1 MRMKQKA
8 KSIVTALLLG
18 VLCAVTLSAVITVP
32 DWETARADLLIGMQY
47 ETTGL
52 DLDAVP
58 GWLTALVMLHQNFPL
73 DGWAWGPAAAGLA
86 VLLCWVRGQRE
97 AKPKRTEL
105 VLSIVF
111 GIAEV
116 LGLSIC
122 KLGSWAFVFKNPYQL
137 CVGVLCMAGYAVLFY
152 HAVWGLYALL
162 GRSRTGVE
170 DFPQTRFAAWF
181 TKAPGRAS
189 SLLIGA
195 AWLPWVAVF
204 WPGSVDW
211 DSWGQISQVL
221 GVQEMTAHHTV
232 LSTWLHGWLF
242 RLGRALGSD
251 NLGVFLYIALQFLVC
266 AWVFGQVTAFA
277 ARLGC
282 SRGVQY
288 AVTAFFALDPI
299 WGAFIQTQ
307 VKDTLYTGLFVLK
320 TADLLLSDNLGVF
333 LYIALQFLVCAWVFG
348 QVTAF
353 AARLG
358 CSRGVQYAVTAFFAL
373 DPIWGAFIQT
383 QVKDTLYTGLFVL
396 KTADLL
402 LFPQEWQGSRP
413 RLTAYAVLGV
423 LCCLLRKN
431 GIYAVVPMLL
441 ASAFTVSEKRLR
453 RPVLAVLLA
462 VCIGSF
468 GFDTFT
474 EKVLDI
480 PAGSVGEALSVP
492 MQQTARYIRDYG
504 NEVTDDE
511 RTAIEKVLDYD
522 AIAQSYMPEL
532 SDGVKQYYKNPGKGD
547 LARYMLVWAKMLLK
561 HPVCYF
567 EATHANSHGY
577 YTITKCR
584 AINDYYTFNN
594 DICMEMSEMNVHYLD
609 KSGYLRY
616 AFVQA
621 LSAFEK
627 LPLVGLTT
635 SIGFMAWLTAVLGL
649 WLARCKAKPVL
660 PIFIGLGIFW
670 LTCIASPVNDCM
682 RYFLPVAGCLPLV
695 FCLAAVFSREKSE
708 ITV

>member
-1 MRMKQKA
+1 MRMKQKT

-58 GWLTALVMLHQNFPL
+58 GWLAALVMLHQNFPL

-105 VLSIVF
+105 VLSIIF

-122 KLGSWAFVFKNPYQL
+122 KLGSWAFVFKNPYHL

-162 GRSRTGVE
+162 GRSRTGGE

-181 TKAPGRAS
+181 AKAPGRAS

-251 NLGVFLYIALQFLVC
+251 NLGVFLYIVLQFLVC

-288 AVTAFFALDPI
+288 AVTAFFALDPV

-307 VKDTLYTGLFVLK
+307 VKDTLYTGLFV
-320 TADLLLSDNLGVF
+320 
-333 LYIALQFLVCAWVFG
+333 
-348 QVTAF
+348 
-353 AARLG
+353 
-358 CSRGVQYAVTAFFAL
+358 
-373 DPIWGAFIQT
+373 
-383 QVKDTLYTGLFVL
+383 LFVL

-413 RLTAYAVLGV
+413 RLIDYAVLGV

-532 SDGVKQYYKNPGKGD
+532 SDGVKQNYKNPGKGD

-660 PIFIGLGIFW
+660 PVFIGLGIFW